1 MANPSKSRR
10 PYLIRAIYQWT
21 LDNGFTPYL
30 LVAADQP
37 GVTVPTQFVKD
48 GRIALDIGGMA
59 VRELNIENDPIFFSA
74 RFGGRPYDI
83 VVPSGAVLAIYA
95 RENGEGMAFEVTES
109 PEAADGAAP
118 DAVTEPDSAAVS
130 PAPTFSAP
138 LISRPENFFSTPST
152 CTCTGRPGASRPT
165 SCVPTLPASSMSRCS
180 FWRVLTHSRNRSYS
194 STQ

>member
-1 MANPSKSRR
+1 MAQPSKSRR

-21 LDNGFTPYL
+21 LDNGYTPYL

-37 GVTVPTQFVKD
+37 GVSVPNQFVKD

-95 RENGEGMAFEVTES
+95 RENGEGLVFGE
-109 PEAADGAAP
+109 PEAAPPALDVPETPPEAP
-118 DAVTEPDSAAVS
+118 KP
-130 PAPTFSAP
+130 
-138 LISRPENFFSTPST
+138 
-152 CTCTGRPGASRPT
+152 TGRPKLRIVKSGEPDA
-165 SCVPTLPASSMSRCS
+165 
-180 FWRVLTHSRNRSYS
+180 
-194 STQ
+194 

>member
-21 LDNGFTPYL
+21 LDNGYTPYL

-37 GVTVPTQFVKD
+37 GVTVPLPFVKD

-95 RENGEGMAFEVTES
+95 RENGEGIVFGE
-109 PEAADGAAP
+109 PEAGEEASEAP
-118 DAVTEPDSAAVS
+118 EP
-130 PAPTFSAP
+130 PPEAPKP
-138 LISRPENFFSTPST
+138 G
-152 CTCTGRPGASRPT
+152 GRPK
-165 SCVPTLPASSMSRCS
+165 L
-180 FWRVLTHSRNRSYS
+180 RVVK
-194 STQ
+194 